1 MKSGSTYT
9 IGNSKELLLSPVVTS
24 PTQSPFFNFVDEESP
39 SLFYSFFIEVTNGIT
54 QKARSSLVE
63 SARMVGMLFA

>member
-1 MKSGSTYT
+1 M
-9 IGNSKELLLSPVVTS
+9 LVTS

-39 SLFYSFFIEVTNGIT
+39 SLFYSSFIEVTNGIT

-63 SARMVGMLFA
+63 SAHTEDLLFA